1 MQNSNIIQRK
11 GIVKFDPDTAKTLPI
26 STNRKRKIGWIV
38 EREYNGLTLSIQA
51 FESLNAYD
59 LIALFQMLDDYS
71 KNNSFWEYRGIT
83 KFGSDDFERKLV
95 YRKFDLKE
103 LCKQR
108 DILTKK
114 TNRKSIAE
122 SFERWYKAELIYKY
136 DCGETIKTRYIFEF
150 KVDEDYNYIEIVA
163 NANFLDF
170 CLQSG
175 MSVNWGRLVKY
186 QKNYYAL
193 QLDIYMQFRAIKFG
207 KRKKKYKYPDIIK
220 EETLFK
226 HLGINEEIKDL
237 RGKRRKVKQAF
248 EKFKKITGQ
257 RYIYSS
263 EERKWIKES
272 YLNYIQKKDKK

>member
-1 MQNSNIIQRK
+1 MQNSNTIQRK

-26 STNRKRKIGWIV
+26 STNRKRIKSWIV
-38 EREYNGLTLSIQA
+38 EREYNRLTLSIQA

-71 KNNSFWEYRGIT
+71 KNNEKWEYRGTT

-108 DILTKK
+108 NILTKK

-122 SFERWYKAELIYKY
+122 SFERWYKAEIIYKRKN
-136 DCGETIKTRYIFEF
+136 DVTKTRYIFEF
-150 KVDEDYNYIEIVA
+150 KVDTNYNYIEIIA

-170 CLQSG
+170 CLQNG
-175 MSVNWGRLVKY
+175 MAMNWERLSKY
-186 QKNYYAL
+186 GKSYYGL
-193 QLDIYMQFRAIKFG
+193 QLDIYMQFRAIAYG
-207 KRKKKYKYPDIIK
+207 KKTKKYKYPDVVK

-226 HLGINEEIKDL
+226 HLGIDEEIKDI
-237 RGKRRKVKQAF
+237 REKRRKVKQAF
-248 EKFKKITGQ
+248 KKFKEITGQ
-257 RYIYSS
+257 KYIYDKS
-263 EERKWIKES
+263 ERKWIKES
-272 YLNYIQKKDKK
+272 YLKYTQEKNKK